1 MREVDPE
8 ADPLGQVAVEDN
20 GRLGLAHQR
29 SLSAPSAENSAKSLP
44 NANDRSI
51 TEIINIY

>member
-8 ADPLGQVAVEDN
+8 ADPLGQVAVEDH

-29 SLSAPSAENSAKSLP
+29 ALSAPSAENSAKSLP